1 MLRWTQIFPPK
12 RLGPGCS
19 TRSSSYVQ
27 EPSAPGPAQDRT
39 IQKTHFDAAN
49 CVLMSGVQGN
59 PGLEFGIHPGA
70 AVDTLSKRGVAH
82 RYTPSPVVHRLR
94 CHSCP
99 GQYHH
104 KMLTD
109 CCFSHNACPTKH
121 YYTPSPVVHCLR
133 CQSCP
138 EQHHHQYSL
147 AAALTMWHPKK
158 IHTTPSPQ
166 VPELSCPGSTSKQC
180 SPTSSLTTPCPTQY
194 YITSSPVHR
203 LKCQSCPGQYRQT
216 LADCSSS

>member
-39 IQKTHFDAAN
+39 IQKTHLDAAN

-70 AVDTLSKRGVAH
+70 AVDTLSKRGVAFPVTIH

-99 GQYHH
+99 GQHHH

-138 EQHHHQYSL
+138 RHHHHQYSL
-147 AAALTMWHPKK
+147 TAALTMRCPTK
-158 IHTTPSPQ
+158 IQTTP
-166 VPELSCPGSTSKQC
+166 
-180 SPTSSLTTPCPTQY
+180 
-194 YITSSPVHR
+194 SPVHR
-203 LKCQSCPGQYRQT
+203 LRCQSCPARAVPANSAPRP
-216 LADCSSS
+216 LL